1 MGYMDRKLDASQ
13 DLLYEVKSLID
24 NNKVLEL
31 RELIEEYHI
40 IDIFDIMENLEEDM
54 KIQLF
59 EVLPLDMASSIL
71 EEGSVEFFISIL
83 SKLDVEHAKNILE
96 LMSLGDMADKLSE
109 LEEEEREHI
118 INLLNQEN
126 ADYVKE
132 LLFYDEDSAG
142 GTMTT
147 GYISINKDMTAL
159 EAIEHMREEADEAET
174 IYYIY
179 VVDDEEKL
187 VGVLSLRELII
198 SRDAN
203 IVEDLMSENIISVY
217 VDEDREE
224 AVRLVS
230 KYNLIAIPVV
240 DRQEKLK
247 GIITVDD
254 IIDVMEEEATEDMYK
269 FAGSS
274 EHEREVAEKEN
285 PTLKEQ
291 IISALRGRL
300 PWLII
305 TLIGGLL
312 ASLILSNL
320 DYIMN
325 PIYAP
330 LVFFIPVVI
339 GMGGNI
345 GTQSSSVTVI
355 TLSNKDLNFSN
366 VVREGIVGIITGL
379 LCSVIT
385 GIVIYF
391 VMKKL
396 DIVLIV
402 SISLFI
408 NMVLGATIGAFMP
421 VLLKKMDADP
431 STVSSPIISTAL
443 DITGIAVYFII
454 TTALLSKIV

>member
-1 MGYMDRKLDASQ
+1 MDRKLDASQ

-71 EEGSVEFFISIL
+71 EEGRVEFFISIL
-83 SKLDVEHAKNILE
+83 SKLDVEHSKNILE

-159 EAIEHMREEADEAET
+159 EAIDHMREEAEEAET

-198 SRDAN
+198 ARDAN

-285 PTLKEQ
+285 PTLREQ

-305 TLIGGLL
+305 TLVGGLL

-325 PIYAP
+325 PVYAP

-379 LCSVIT
+379 LCSIIT

-391 VMKKL
+391 VMRKL

>member
-1 MGYMDRKLDASQ
+1 MDRKLDASQ

-83 SKLDVEHAKNILE
+83 SKLDVEHSKNILE

-159 EAIEHMREEADEAET
+159 EAIDHMREEAET

-198 SRDAN
+198 ARDAN

-285 PTLKEQ
+285 PTLREQ

-305 TLIGGLL
+305 TLVGGLL

-325 PIYAP
+325 PVYAP

-379 LCSVIT
+379 LCSIIT

-391 VMKKL
+391 VMRKL

>member
-1 MGYMDRKLDASQ
+1 MDRKLDASQ

-83 SKLDVEHAKNILE
+83 SKLDVEHSKNILE

-159 EAIEHMREEADEAET
+159 EAIDHMREEAEEAET

-198 SRDAN
+198 ARDAN

-254 IIDVMEEEATEDMYK
+254 ISDVMEEEATEDMYK

-285 PTLKEQ
+285 PTLREQ

-305 TLIGGLL
+305 TLVGGLL

-325 PIYAP
+325 PVYAP

-379 LCSVIT
+379 LCSIIT

-391 VMKKL
+391 VMRKL

>member
-1 MGYMDRKLDASQ
+1 MDRKLDASQ

-83 SKLDVEHAKNILE
+83 SKLDVEHSKNILE

-109 LEEEEREHI
+109 LEEEEREYI

-159 EAIEHMREEADEAET
+159 EAIDHMREEAEEAET

-198 SRDAN
+198 ARDAN

-285 PTLKEQ
+285 PTLREQ

-305 TLIGGLL
+305 TLVGGLL

-325 PIYAP
+325 PVYAP

-379 LCSVIT
+379 LCSIIT

-391 VMKKL
+391 VMRKL

>member
-1 MGYMDRKLDASQ
+1 MDRKLDASQ

-71 EEGSVEFFISIL
+71 EEGSVECFISIL
-83 SKLDVEHAKNILE
+83 SKLDVEHSKNILE

-159 EAIEHMREEADEAET
+159 EAIDHMREEAEEAET

-198 SRDAN
+198 ARDSN

-224 AVRLVS
+224 ALRLVS

-285 PTLKEQ
+285 PTLREQ

-305 TLIGGLL
+305 TLVGGLL

-325 PIYAP
+325 PVYAP

-379 LCSVIT
+379 LCSIIT

-391 VMKKL
+391 VMRKL

>member
-1 MGYMDRKLDASQ
+1 MDRKLDASQ

-83 SKLDVEHAKNILE
+83 SKLDVEHSKNILE

-159 EAIEHMREEADEAET
+159 EAIDHMREEAEEAET

-198 SRDAN
+198 ARDAN

-285 PTLKEQ
+285 PTLREQ

-305 TLIGGLL
+305 TLVGGLL

-325 PIYAP
+325 PVYAP

-339 GMGGNI
+339 AMGGNI

-379 LCSVIT
+379 LCSIIT

-391 VMKKL
+391 VMRKL

>member
-1 MGYMDRKLDASQ
+1 MDRKLDASQ

-83 SKLDVEHAKNILE
+83 SKLDVEHSKNILE

-159 EAIEHMREEADEAET
+159 EAIDHMREEAEEAET

-198 SRDAN
+198 ARDAN

-285 PTLKEQ
+285 PTLREQ

-305 TLIGGLL
+305 TLVGGLL

-325 PIYAP
+325 PVYAP

-379 LCSVIT
+379 LCSIIT

-391 VMKKL
+391 VMRKL
-396 DIVLIV
+396 GIVLIV

>member
-1 MGYMDRKLDASQ
+1 MDRKLDASQ

-83 SKLDVEHAKNILE
+83 SKLDVEHSKNILE

-159 EAIEHMREEADEAET
+159 EAIDHMREEAEEAET

-198 SRDAN
+198 ARDAN

-285 PTLKEQ
+285 PTLREQ

-305 TLIGGLL
+305 TLVGGLL

-325 PIYAP
+325 PVYAP
-330 LVFFIPVVI
+330 LVFFIPVVF

-379 LCSVIT
+379 LCSIIT

-391 VMKKL
+391 VMRKL

>member
-1 MGYMDRKLDASQ
+1 MDRKLDASQ

-83 SKLDVEHAKNILE
+83 SKLDVEHSKNILE

-159 EAIEHMREEADEAET
+159 EAIDHMREEAEEAET

-198 SRDAN
+198 ARDEN

-285 PTLKEQ
+285 PTLREQ

-305 TLIGGLL
+305 TLVGGLL

-325 PIYAP
+325 PVYAP

-379 LCSVIT
+379 LCSIIT

-391 VMKKL
+391 VMRKL